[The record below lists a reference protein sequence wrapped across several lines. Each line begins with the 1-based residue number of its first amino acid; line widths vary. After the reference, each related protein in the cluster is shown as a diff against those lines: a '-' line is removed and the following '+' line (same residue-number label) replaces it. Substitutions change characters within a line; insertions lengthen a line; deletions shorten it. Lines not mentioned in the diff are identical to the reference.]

1 MRQEMGQD
9 VDAACG
15 QLAVENKKKSDQH
28 RPFFANNKSKE
39 QEQEREEIS
48 RANFSTA
55 HEHRD
60 IEEVVNSN
68 VNSDQMTIN
77 SSDKK
82 IEDIKSTVYGVE
94 NLYSESD
101 DNLCC
106 SDSSHHTI
114 EGSQA
119 SNTKM
124 EPLNTM
130 QIIGAGAV
138 ITGIALVGV
147 VLYRA
152 AINSKK

>member
-15 QLAVENKKKSDQH
+15 QLAVEYKKKSDQY
-28 RPFFANNKSKE
+28 PPFANNSNKE
-39 QEQEREEIS
+39 QEPEENF
-48 RANFSTA
+48 RAPFA
-55 HEHRD
+55 AAAYEHRD
-60 IEEVVNSN
+60 IEEVINSN
-68 VNSDQMTIN
+68 VNSDHITIN

-94 NLYSESD
+94 NLYSEID
-101 DNLCC
+101 DNLYG
-106 SDSSHHTI
+106 SDSSRHTI
-114 EGSQA
+114 EGSQG
-119 SNTKM
+119 SDTKQ

-138 ITGIALVGV
+138 ITGIALLGV

>member
-15 QLAVENKKKSDQH
+15 QLAVEYKKKSDQH
-28 RPFFANNKSKE
+28 LHPFTNNNNKE
-39 QEQEREEIS
+39 LEPEGNS
-48 RANFSTA
+48 RTPFAAAA

-60 IEEVVNSN
+60 IEEVINSN
-68 VNSDQMTIN
+68 VNSDHIRIN

-101 DNLCC
+101 DNLCG
-106 SDSSHHTI
+106 SDSSSHTI
-114 EGSQA
+114 EGSQG
-119 SNTKM
+119 SDTKQ